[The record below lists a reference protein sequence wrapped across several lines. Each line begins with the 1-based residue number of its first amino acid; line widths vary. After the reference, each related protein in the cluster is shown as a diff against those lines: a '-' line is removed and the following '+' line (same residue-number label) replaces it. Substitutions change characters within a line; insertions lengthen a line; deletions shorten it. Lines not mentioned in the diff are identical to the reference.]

1 MPPKRNKPNPKRSI
15 HVPLTQ
21 DVSSKIVSVISK
33 QQEQD
38 SKQPEQESKQPEQE
52 SNVDWSRFHLLA
64 KIGVLFFDFNKI
76 LKLFNFLATTY
87 KQPVR
92 KTPHGPQ
99 ILIYGIQVTLFGF
112 NMVAHINGGS
122 SHGYKMEGE
131 QPILWIKEL
140 REIQRKIIHEKHV
153 ESAKRSFNTILSVLP
168 LRPTQPLQII
178 GMEVSVRCECSK
190 LPGVSVIVMV
200 LPWKDNQI
208 DTLIRA
214 HGVQRQLNMTQPKGT
229 DGDKAL
235 LDSFNKFVEEA
246 LKQ

>member
-1 MPPKRNKPNPKRSI
+1 
-15 HVPLTQ
+15 VPLSP
-21 DVSSKIVSVISK
+21 DVSSKFVSGISN
-33 QQEQD
+33 QQASDSKQD
-38 SKQPEQESKQPEQE
+38 SKQASD
-52 SNVDWSRFHLLA
+52 SNVDWSRLLLLS
-64 KIGVLFFDFNKI
+64 KICALHFDVYKTS
-76 LKLFNFLATTY
+76 KLFNFLATTY
-87 KQPVR
+87 KQPVL

-99 ILIYGIQVTLFGF
+99 ILIYGIQVTQCGCSI
-112 NMVAHINGGS
+112 VAHINGGS

-140 REIQRKIIHEKHV
+140 REVQRKIIHERHV
-153 ESAKRSFNTILSVLP
+153 ASAKRSFNTILSVLP

-246 LKQ
+246 LKQYKLGI

>member
-1 MPPKRNKPNPKRSI
+1 MPPKRNRPNPKRPI
-15 HVPLTQ
+15 GVPLSQ

-33 QQEQD
+33 QPEQD
-38 SKQPEQESKQPEQE
+38 SKQPEQES
-52 SNVDWSRFHLLA
+52 VDWNRLHLLA
-64 KIGVLFFDFNKI
+64 KIGVLHIDVNKTS
-76 LKLFNFLATTY
+76 KLFILLATTY

-99 ILIYGIQVTLFGF
+99 ILIYGIQVTQCGCSI
-112 NMVAHINGGS
+112 VAHINGGS

-140 REIQRKIIHEKHV
+140 CEIQRKIIHERHV
-153 ESAKRSFNTILSVLP
+153 DSAKRSFNTILSVLP